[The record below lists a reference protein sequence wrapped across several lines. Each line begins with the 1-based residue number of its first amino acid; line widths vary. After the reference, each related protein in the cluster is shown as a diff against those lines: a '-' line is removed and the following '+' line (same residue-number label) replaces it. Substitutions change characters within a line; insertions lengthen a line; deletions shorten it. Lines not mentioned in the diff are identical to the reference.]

1 MTHLEREATRLAT
14 GTIEIVITA
23 ILMLLISA
31 ALAAPAFL
39 IVWLLWA
46 LT

>member
-1 MTHLEREATRLAT
+1 VTHLEREATRLAT
-14 GTIEIVITA
+14 GAIEIVITA

-31 ALAAPAFL
+31 ALAAPAFV
-39 IVWLLWA
+39 IVWLLWS